1 MKTHARHFPP
11 RRGDANLPGKEHGG
25 EDGMLD
31 RRGLLGAAALVPL
44 TTGARA
50 QPAYPT
56 RPLRL
61 IVPFAPGGA
70 TDLFARKFAERAAA
84 HFGQPIVV
92 ENRGGAGGIIGS
104 AEVARA
110 APDGTTALFGT
121 ASTHGVNPTMMVNP
135 TYDALRDYVHVAI
148 VGTAPLVIAVHP
160 SVPAQNLKEMVDL
173 VRARPGHYAY
183 STAGVGTITHL
194 AFESLAAQQGL
205 QMTHLAYRGS
215 SPALTDVLAGNVP
228 LFIETFGPLI
238 PHHRANRI
246 RIIAVLADKRSPV
259 LPEVPTAAES
269 GIPGM
274 EFGTFN
280 VICLPAGTPAHAV
293 NALHAAT
300 IATMRNEA
308 LRRELLDLAIEAVT
322 DSDPESAREYVRREI
337 AKWAP
342 LVRATG
348 AKIE

>member
-1 MKTHARHFPP
+1 MTQ
-11 RRGDANLPGKEHGG
+11 RRSLLRAASAAI
-25 EDGMLD
+25 
-31 RRGLLGAAALVPL
+31 LLGSGTAM
-44 TTGARA
+44 A
-50 QPAYPT
+50 QPRYPT

-70 TDLFARKFAERAAA
+70 TDLFARKFAERAGPV
-84 HFGQPIVV
+84 FGQSVVV
-92 ENRGGAGGIIGS
+92 ENRGGAGGILGS

-110 APDGTTALFGT
+110 QPDGYTALFGT

-160 SVPAQNLKEMVDL
+160 AFPAQNLREMVEV
-173 VRARPGHYAY
+173 VRARPGQLAY

-194 AFESLAAQQGL
+194 AFESLKQQQGL
-205 QMTHLAYRGS
+205 DVAHLAYRGS

-228 LFIETFGPLI
+228 LFLETFGPLLQ
-238 PHHRANRI
+238 HHRAGRI
-246 RIIAVLADKRSPV
+246 RIIAVLAANRSAV
-259 LPEVPTAAES
+259 MPEIPTAGEV
-269 GIPGM
+269 GIPNM

-280 VICLPAGTPAHAV
+280 VVCLPAATPAPIV
-293 NALHAAT
+293 STLHAAT

-308 LRRELLDLAIEAVT
+308 LRRELLDLAIEAVS

-337 AKWAP
+337 EKWAP
-342 LVRATG
+342 LVRASG

>member
-1 MKTHARHFPP
+1 MTQ
-11 RRGDANLPGKEHGG
+11 RRS
-25 EDGMLD
+25 
-31 RRGLLGAAALVPL
+31 LLGAASAALML
-44 TTGARA
+44 GGSGMARA
-50 QPAYPT
+50 QPRYPS

-84 HFGQPIVV
+84 NFGQPVVV

-110 APDGTTALFGT
+110 APDGYTALFGT

-135 TYDALRDYVHVAI
+135 TYDALRDYAHVAI

-160 SVPAQNLKEMVDL
+160 AFPARNLREMVEA
-173 VRARPGHYAY
+173 VRARPGQYAY

-194 AFESLAAQQGL
+194 AFESLKQQQGL
-205 QMTHLAYRGS
+205 DVAHLAYRGS

-228 LFIETFGPLI
+228 LFLETFGPLI
-238 PHHRANRI
+238 PHHRAGRI
-246 RIIAVLADKRSPV
+246 RIIAVLAASRSAVMPDI
-259 LPEVPTAAES
+259 PTAAEV
-269 GIPGM
+269 GIANM

-280 VICLPAGTPAHAV
+280 VLCLPAATPQAAV
-293 NALHAAT
+293 VALNAAT
-300 IATMRNEA
+300 NATMRNEQ
-308 LRRELLDLAIEAVT
+308 LRQELLDLAIEAVA
-322 DSDPESAREYVRREI
+322 DSTPETARTYVQREI
-337 AKWAP
+337 EKWAP
-342 LVRATG
+342 LVRASG